1 MKCLLALSLREWP
14 GNVRELRNAV
24 EHAAILARQEI
35 IQPEH
40 LPQPQLFTTTPS
52 SAMKIDGPEA
62 LAEFITEWSKQR
74 ASELA
79 GMTSST
85 WHDDLLSL
93 VEPPLIRAALAA
105 AGGHRAK
112 AADLLGWHRG
122 TLREKLRKYG
132 MDE

>member
-1 MKCLLALSLREWP
+1 MS
-14 GNVRELRNAV
+14 
-24 EHAAILARQEI
+24 
-35 IQPEH
+35 
-40 LPQPQLFTTTPS
+40 T
-52 SAMKIDGPEA
+52 
-62 LAEFITEWSKQR
+62 
-74 ASELA
+74 AS
-79 GMTSST
+79 

-93 VEPPLIRAALAA
+93 VEPPLIRAALTA